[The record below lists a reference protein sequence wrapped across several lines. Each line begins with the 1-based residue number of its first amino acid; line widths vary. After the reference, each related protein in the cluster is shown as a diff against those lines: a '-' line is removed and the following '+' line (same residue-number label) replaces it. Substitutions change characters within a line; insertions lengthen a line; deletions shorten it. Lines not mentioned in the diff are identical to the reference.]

1 MPRLSECKVN
11 QSVKVIR
18 MTGDIN
24 TRRRLVALGILP
36 DTPIKIT
43 RFAPL
48 GDPMEIWLRHYSL
61 SLRLSEA
68 EMIEVEVL

>member
-11 QSVKVIR
+11 QTVKVIR
-18 MTGDIN
+18 VTGDIN

-36 DTPIKIT
+36 ETLIKIT

-68 EMIEVEVL
+68 DIIEVEVH

>member
-11 QSVKVIR
+11 QTVKVIR
-18 MTGDIN
+18 VTGDIN

-36 DTPIKIT
+36 ETPIKIT

-68 EMIEVEVL
+68 EIIEVEVL

>member
-43 RFAPL
+43 CFAPL

>member
-1 MPRLSECKVN
+1 MTRLSECKVN

>member
-1 MPRLSECKVN
+1 MPRLSECKIN
-11 QSVKVIR
+11 QIVKVIR
-18 MTGDIN
+18 VTGDIN

-36 DTPIKIT
+36 DTQIKVT

-61 SLRLSEA
+61 SLRLAEA
-68 EMIEVEVL
+68 EIIEVEMA

>member
-1 MPRLSECKVN
+1 MPRLSECKMN

-18 MTGDIN
+18 ISGDIN

-36 DTPIKIT
+36 DTIIKIT

-68 EMIEVEVL
+68 EIIEVELT